1 VFSYYFNVLIL
12 KILLLLLL
20 LLLYPKG
27 RKAFHLYIIFAV
39 AAKKTKGKQKME
51 MKSIENQ
58 EVRLVT
64 FSKR

>member
-1 VFSYYFNVLIL
+1 M
-12 KILLLLLL
+12 
-20 LLLYPKG
+20 
-27 RKAFHLYIIFAV
+27 FAM
-39 AAKKTKGKQKME
+39 AATKTKGKQKME

>member
-1 VFSYYFNVLIL
+1 LGYHAAKVQVLYTIST
-12 KILLLLLL
+12 
-20 LLLYPKG
+20 
-27 RKAFHLYIIFAV
+27 RKTFHLYIIFAM

-58 EVRLVT
+58 DVRLVT